1 MGRRRIRL
9 FKYKEKWGFGYNM
22 QMKKNK
28 TKYEHYQLLN
38 DKKCIALYKKE
49 KRKNYLTNEKVA
61 KNHNGTIR
69 FRVKLSQ
76 KRLVR

>member
-1 MGRRRIRL
+1 
-9 FKYKEKWGFGYNM
+9 M

-28 TKYEHYQLLN
+28 TKNEHYQLLN
-38 DKKCIALYKKE
+38 DKKCIALHKKE
-49 KRKNYLTNEKVA
+49 KKDLTNEKVA

-69 FRVKLSQ
+69 FGVKLSQ